1 MTWGWPPASSGCTF
15 ERKGPGESNGR
26 AARTAGS
33 RSTRWRHLQPV
44 RKMAGG
50 RLAAVG
56 HSRVCPHLWWSLPR
70 GLRALKWTL
79 SPNECHQW
87 TKNLAFTHLLNGQPT
102 TPNSNTSSSIH
113 FRNKCAPQNRRNAD
127 HLFPQKTYYHIWL
140 FSSEGKIMKRL
151 VMWKSIYSS
160 WVTILSHTT
169 SHSTLLNLPALKN
182 TGEQTSQLRKPTTK
196 QCKWLGQVV
205 RLRAPNQFPREPP
218 EPRLLPLQ
226 SKKTGSRPVTFQ
238 PPSTPVPQS
247 RSSPCCMQRTHQGK
261 ADKSA
266 DTPPSSSPTL
276 LLVWVGSNYCSPCGL
291 VVLCPE
297 QQWCSETA
305 EPTWGL
311 EASTFFP
318 LQPSPQP
325 IRKSRLDHWGI
336 RGHMERGYGG
346 RDASLDMENSHQERP
361 PRWVPADP
369 QNHEK

>member
-205 RLRAPNQFPREPP
+205 CGLQTNSPGSLQRQGSCPFRA
-218 EPRLLPLQ
+218 
-226 SKKTGSRPVTFQ
+226 KKLAQDLSPFNL
-238 PPSTPVPQS
+238 PSTPVPQS

-261 ADKSA
+261 ADKSP

-336 RGHMERGYGG
+336 RGHMERGCGG

-361 PRWVPADP
+361 PRWVTADP